1 MGDDQGRSVHYPVIE
16 EEDIYVDGP
25 RCVAEGGCTAHIM
38 FYVLD
43 HGEEFVRLKLC
54 ADLADEVEKGWLV
67 DVAYG
72 LCLVQG

>member
-1 MGDDQGRSVHYPVIE
+1 MGDDQGRSAHYLAIE
-16 EEDIYVDGP
+16 EEDIYVD
-25 RCVAEGGCTAHIM
+25 RARRIAKGGHAAHIM